1 MRVVFMGTPA
11 FALPTLEALAAST
24 AIELAAVY
32 TRPDAASGR
41 GKALRPTPVRQ
52 RAGQLGLAVRTPRTL
67 RDADVQAEL
76 AALEP
81 DAIVVAA
88 YGCILPPEVLALP
101 RLGCLNVH
109 GSLLPRWRG
118 AAPVQRAILA
128 GDELAGVCV
137 MQMEEGLDTGAYHV
151 AGTVPVAGKTAAEL
165 SAQLAQ
171 LGARGM
177 LEALPLIDAGEYEW
191 HEQDESL
198 ATYAAKVRK
207 DEVLLVP
214 ELSAEDA
221 LRRVRASSASAP
233 ARCMVCGRGVAVL
246 AAGPAEDALAAG
258 EVALGKKRIALGCA
272 DGAIELATVKPEGKR
287 EMPASAWA
295 AGLQGCAQRGWNG
308 VGGGRG
314 A

>member
-11 FALPTLEALAAST
+11 FALPTLEALAAS
-24 AIELAAVY
+24 ADIELAAVY
-32 TRPDAASGR
+32 TRPDAVSGR

-67 RDADVQAEL
+67 RDADVQAGL

-151 AGTVPVAGKTAAEL
+151 AGTVPVAGKTTAEL

-191 HEQDESL
+191 LEQDESL
-198 ATYAAKVRK
+198 ATYAEKVRK
-207 DEVLLVP
+207 DEVLLAP
-214 ELSAEDA
+214 GLSANDA

-246 AAGPAEDALAAG
+246 AAGPAEDALVAG

-272 DGAIELATVKPEGKR
+272 DGAIELAMVKPEGKR
-287 EMPASAWA
+287 EMPAAAWV
-295 AGLQGCAQRGWNG
+295 AGLQGCAQRGWSG
-308 VGGGRG
+308 AGGGRG

>member
-52 RAGQLGLAVRTPRTL
+52 RAEQLGLAVCTPRTL
-67 RDADVQAEL
+67 RDASVQAGL

-151 AGTVPVAGKTAAEL
+151 AGTVPAAGKTAVEL

-171 LGARGM
+171 LGAQGM
-177 LEALPLIDAGEYEW
+177 LEALPLIDADEYEW

-207 DEVLLVP
+207 DEVLLDP
-214 ELSAEDA
+214 GFGADDA
-221 LRRVRASSASAP
+221 MRRVRASSASAP

-246 AAGPAEDALAAG
+246 AAVPAEDALAPG

-272 DGAIELATVKPEGKR
+272 DGAIELAAVKPDGKR
-287 EMPASAWA
+287 EMPASAWV
-295 AGLQGCAQRGWNG
+295 AGLQGATQHVWGG
-308 VGGGRG
+308 VGGGHG